1 MSEDP
6 NIVVATLNTPKAKQK
21 VTLRHGTDSRELE
34 AETVI
39 KIYQPVEDYQ
49 IRANIR
55 VKSVL
60 PGVCQENV
68 SRHPEHVCLLLEQIQ
83 QICQTNN
90 QFARI
95 TGLLLAYADVFS
107 RRDNNVGRKM
117 LWNIPS
123 H

>member
-68 SRHPEHVCLLLEQIQ
+68 SRHPEHV
-83 QICQTNN
+83 
-90 QFARI
+90 